1 MRLRKCY
8 VNGKVMYG
16 NSNFGSNVT
25 SQLGSE
31 TCQCMSLEPKE
42 LMQRIVDGDIAG
54 ISPYVGGYDE
64 ESSDLEGF
72 FTQSTRSFKGKSFC
86 FICSAT
92 DSVVCGLRE

>member
-64 ESSDLEGF
+64 EKAVSRPTALP
-72 FTQSTRSFKGKSFC
+72 Q
-86 FICSAT
+86 A
-92 DSVVCGLRE
+92 